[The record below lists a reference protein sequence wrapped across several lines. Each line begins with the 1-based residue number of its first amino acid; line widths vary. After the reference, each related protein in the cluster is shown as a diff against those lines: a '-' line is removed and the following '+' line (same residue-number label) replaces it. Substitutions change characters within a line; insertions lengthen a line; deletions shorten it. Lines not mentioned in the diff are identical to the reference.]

1 MKKLVLLFLVV
12 LLLASSFF
20 VLPIQAATQGFS
32 DVKEDYWAYEAIN
45 YLSGKGILTGVGGGL
60 FKPDDPVTREQLAK
74 IICIAKG
81 ISEYKPA
88 KPTFKDVSPS
98 SWSYGYVEAAV
109 KSGYVK
115 GFSDGTFRPKD
126 NIKRADLA
134 VLLVRVMGKEVEA
147 QKYTEPL
154 TFSND
159 EASIPKYAVGAM
171 SLAYNNHYQLLNYRE
186 GRNVKP
192 NESATRAE
200 VAYAVFRV
208 LKPVKVGGTVNLAS
222 GSEADSLFLPLA
234 TIGASGDYWLL
245 QFTNLIG
252 LDENENVYPLAAKE
266 VPTVQ
271 NGLVQLY
278 EVNGEKRMKV
288 TYHLRGGLKW
298 SDGTPVTVND
308 YIFTEKLLADPKVKV
323 VSASSMWANFIDHVE
338 APNSSTLV
346 YYYKVVDP
354 QYILGRGVLPAHIL
368 KPIYDKDP
376 SLINTCDFN
385 TKPVGNGPFMLE
397 SWVKNSYISFV
408 RNPYY
413 PWGQPLVDRI
423 VIKYIPDSN
432 TRLANL
438 MAGTILASS
447 IDPQQVSVLKNSN
460 KFNVYVSFS
469 EGGLT
474 YIGCNTANPLL
485 SDKRVRQAIAYG
497 INMEGYGKQYYGFD
511 VPRATGPIM
520 KSSWAYNP
528 NAKKYYYDINKA
540 KALLAEAGFKMGP
553 NGVLVS
559 SDGKE
564 FVVTL
569 GTTTAT
575 SAKQIG
581 VFIQSELQKLGI
593 KVNLASYPIST
604 YYGRVIPQGQV
615 DLYFAGWIEDP
626 LFPGKLDSYK
636 CDQIPTPENN
646 YSGLNW
652 SRWCNKDA
660 TNYANL
666 AYSTLDRE
674 LAKKYYWKFQE
685 IYTEEL
691 PEIPWLERVG
701 ISAIR
706 KEFKNYIGSKG
717 GINRFTWN
725 ASFWYLDN

>member
-1 MKKLVLLFLVV
+1 MKKFVLVLIVL
-12 LLLASSFF
+12 LLLASS
-20 VLPIQAATQGFS
+20 VVMIPVQGATQGFS
-32 DVKEDYWAYEAIN
+32 DVPQDYWSYEAIT
-45 YLSGKGILTGVGGGL
+45 YLAEKGILSGVGKSL
-60 FKPDDPVTREQLAK
+60 FKPEDPVTREQLAK
-74 IICIAKG
+74 IICLAKG
-81 ISEYKPA
+81 LSEFKPS
-88 KPTFKDVSPS
+88 KPTFNDVPKT

-109 KSGYVK
+109 KAGYLK
-115 GFSDGTFRPKD
+115 GFPDGTFRPAD

-134 VLLVRVMGKEVEA
+134 VLLVRILGKESEA

-154 TFSND
+154 VFSND
-159 EASIPKYAVGAM
+159 EASIPKYAIGAM
-171 SLAYNNHYQLLNYRE
+171 SLAFNNHYQLLNYRAN
-186 GRNVKP
+186 RNVAP
-192 NESATRAE
+192 NSSATRAE
-200 VAYAVFRV
+200 VASAIYKV

-222 GSEADSLFLPLA
+222 GTEADSLFLPLA

-266 VPTVQ
+266 VPTIQ
-271 NGLVQLY
+271 NGLVALY

-288 TYHLRGGLKW
+288 TYHLRSGLKW
-298 SDGTPVTVND
+298 SDGKPVTVND
-308 YIFTEKLLADPKVKV
+308 YIFTEKLLSDPQVKV

-354 QYILGRGVLPAHIL
+354 QYILGRGVLPEHIL

-376 SLINTCDFN
+376 TLINTCDFN
-385 TKPVGNGPFMLE
+385 TQPVGNGPFMLE
-397 SWVKNSYISFV
+397 KWVKNSYISFV

-423 VIKYIPDSN
+423 VIKYIPDAN

-447 IDPQQVSVLKNSN
+447 IDPPQVPVLKQSN
-460 KFNVYVSFS
+460 KFNVYTSFS

-474 YIGCNTANPLL
+474 YIGCITTNPLL

-497 INMEGYGKQYYGFD
+497 INMEAYGRQYYGFD

-528 NAKKYYYDINKA
+528 KAKTYYYDPDKA
-540 KALLAEAGFKMGP
+540 RQLLADAGFKMGP

-559 SDGKE
+559 KDGKE

-569 GTTTAT
+569 GTTTAS
-575 SAKQIG
+575 SAKQAG

-593 KVNLASYPIST
+593 KVNLASYPTTT
-604 YYGRVIPQGQV
+604 YYGRVIPQAQV
-615 DLYFAGWIEDP
+615 DMYFAGWIEDP

-636 CDQIPTPENN
+636 CNQIPTQDNN
-646 YSGLNW
+646 YAGLNW
-652 SRWCNKDA
+652 SKWCNEDA
-660 TNYANL
+660 TKYAEL

-674 LAKKYYWKFQE
+674 LAKQYYYKFQE
-685 IYTEEL
+685 IFTEEL

-706 KEFKNYIGSKG
+706 KEFKNYIGTKG
-717 GINRFTWN
+717 GINRYTWN